1 MKSRSICH
9 GIESDSA
16 SPHCT
21 STCRIVT
28 SLLTERSGTSQR
40 TMEIVTNHGMPVRW
54 STAHYR
60 FSRAPCTATLYRRPS
75 LARSF
80 TSFRLCSS
88 QSTSLALSPKFPSLF
103 YQPPFLRALSLTLC
117 HGRSFPFVRLSLLTR
132 AYSSSRVLR
141 PNGEI
146 AVLYPSLFLIYH
158 PPPGTITELSRS
170 IYCCCPP
177 LPPPTFSP
185 QLLSHPLILSRSTS
199 QRYSS
204 SPFPFD
210 LSSSSFS
217 QYDSS
222 VPPIERSSNST
233 TYRQIKFVLA
243 RRARHI

>member
-1 MKSRSICH
+1 
-9 GIESDSA
+9 
-16 SPHCT
+16 
-21 STCRIVT
+21 
-28 SLLTERSGTSQR
+28 
-40 TMEIVTNHGMPVRW
+40 MPVRW

-80 TSFRLCSS
+80 TSFCLCSS
-88 QSTSLALSPKFPSLF
+88 QSISLALSPKFPSLF
-103 YQPPFLRALSLTLC
+103 HQPPFLYALSLTLC
-117 HGRSFPFVRLSLLTR
+117 HSHSFLFVRLSLLTR
-132 AYSSSRVLR
+132 SYSSSRVLR
-141 PNGEI
+141 SNGEI
-146 AVLYPSLFLIYH
+146 VVPYPSLSLIYH

-170 IYCCCPP
+170 IYHRCCPL
-177 LPPPTFSP
+177 LPPSTFSP

-210 LSSSSFS
+210 LSSPSFS
-217 QYDSS
+217 QYGSS